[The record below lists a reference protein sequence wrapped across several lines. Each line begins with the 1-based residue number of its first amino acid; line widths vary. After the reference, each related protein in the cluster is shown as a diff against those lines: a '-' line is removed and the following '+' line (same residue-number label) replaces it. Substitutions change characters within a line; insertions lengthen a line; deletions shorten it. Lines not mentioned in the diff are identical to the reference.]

1 MKVGLGYSTLENSY
15 KAGKQAAK
23 DAVLES
29 GNPVFTVLFATYHY
43 DPEAIFNGV
52 KEVVK
57 DSKIIGASSE
67 CIIAYDSVISR
78 GVGVLSLSGMELRV
92 KTFVQEDTNI
102 DNINMGEKAGKA
114 LLESGINKG
123 TVVIFF
129 TRGFLDV
136 YEVLYGLYN
145 TMGPGFQYI
154 GGGVEKAPESYHSYT
169 YTEQGI
175 NKASLA
181 IALIDGIDIS
191 IALGHGFTTMRDPL
205 IITKTYKNR
214 VLEIDGIPAI
224 DAYRERLGGNPNK
237 DLFSYIV
244 LHPLGFPNLSGG
256 YLIRDPIRIDPDKSI
271 SFATKIHKASVG
283 YIMEGETHNL
293 VESSGF
299 VAKKAVQGIS
309 EPKFGLVFDCISRY
323 SLMGNKFELEL
334 KAIRKSIGLDIP
346 IIGMLTWGE
355 IGGKEI
361 APMFHNKTTI
371 VVVAGK
377 KQETVEDTNR
387 IKKTVTTRTL
397 NAELSI
403 LHEIASLSFSGSQER
418 FASEV
423 IEKTIRLLGV
433 RRSALLK
440 KTRNTYKL
448 SASWGFNNIRD
459 VLENLNREDPNQI
472 SFLLGE
478 EGKFGILYL
487 EQDRPIEDRERRIYN
502 IFAYKLGDIFLTAE
516 SIREKERVTKELRN
530 MALIDE
536 LTGLYNRRGFMTLA
550 EQHLKLSER
559 IDKESFL
566 LFMDIDNL
574 KWVNDN
580 LGHNEGDRVLIESA
594 KILKKTFRKSDILAR
609 IGGDEFVLLGL
620 KSGENDKDILLS
632 RLNKKIELRNKRR
645 IHPYT
650 LSLSIGTAVYDP
662 RNPVS
667 LKGLLEEADKQMY
680 QEKKKKKLIQ
690 NN

>member
-1 MKVGLGYSTLENSY
+1 
-15 KAGKQAAK
+15 
-23 DAVLES
+23 
-29 GNPVFTVLFATYHY
+29 
-43 DPEAIFNGV
+43 
-52 KEVVK
+52 
-57 DSKIIGASSE
+57 
-67 CIIAYDSVISR
+67 
-78 GVGVLSLSGMELRV
+78 
-92 KTFVQEDTNI
+92 
-102 DNINMGEKAGKA
+102 
-114 LLESGINKG
+114 
-123 TVVIFF
+123 
-129 TRGFLDV
+129 
-136 YEVLYGLYN
+136 
-145 TMGPGFQYI
+145 
-154 GGGVEKAPESYHSYT
+154 
-169 YTEQGI
+169 
-175 NKASLA
+175 
-181 IALIDGIDIS
+181 
-191 IALGHGFTTMRDPL
+191 
-205 IITKTYKNR
+205 
-214 VLEIDGIPAI
+214 
-224 DAYRERLGGNPNK
+224 
-237 DLFSYIV
+237 
-244 LHPLGFPNLSGG
+244 
-256 YLIRDPIRIDPDKSI
+256 
-271 SFATKIHKASVG
+271 
-283 YIMEGETHNL
+283 MEGETHNL

-309 EPKFGLVFDCISRY
+309 EPKFGLIFDCISRY
-323 SLMGNKFELEL
+323 LLMGNKFELEL

-667 LKGLLEEADKQMY
+667 LKGLLEEADRQMY